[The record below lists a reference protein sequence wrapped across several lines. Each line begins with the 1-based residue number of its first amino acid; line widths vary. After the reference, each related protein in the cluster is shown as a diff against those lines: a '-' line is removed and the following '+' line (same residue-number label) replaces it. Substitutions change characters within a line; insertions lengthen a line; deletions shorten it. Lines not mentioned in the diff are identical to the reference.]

1 VDRNRCWR
9 VSGGGGVAGQPP
21 AEGGA
26 DGVGENGEYDVEVDV
41 EGNGAGESVL
51 AERAD
56 GFGESLF
63 DVHASGVG
71 LDHVLDRWGAVV
83 TQDGGV
89 VVAEAGDGE
98 LPQPGRGSR

>member
-1 VDRNRCWR
+1 MVWARTESTTSRSMLR
-9 VSGGGGVAGQPP
+9 GTAP
-21 AEGGA
+21 
-26 DGVGENGEYDVEVDV
+26 
-41 EGNGAGESVL
+41 ESVL

-83 TQDGGV
+83 TQDGGL